1 MYESSGAEYYD
12 IFMKQFMQTLGQLGA
27 AILTST
33 LAVPVY
39 SYYTRNSLLLP
50 KKECINEVYSTENE
64 FNKNLNESDNITE
77 KDITENKRKS
87 NDDSDDSDD
96 SDSLNDTE

>member
-1 MYESSGAEYYD
+1 
-12 IFMKQFMQTLGQLGA
+12 
-27 AILTST
+27 
-33 LAVPVY
+33 
-39 SYYTRNSLLLP
+39 
-50 KKECINEVYSTENE
+50 VYSTENE